1 MAFFRFA
8 VLCGTWFVLVM
19 LCDWEL
25 LGSEPLHKYKVFSVR
40 AERKRFA
47 RTGAE
52 HVFYL
57 IESPDWVNVLA
68 LTPRG
73 ELVMVEQFRHG
84 SGTVELEIPG
94 GIVDPEDRSPEAA
107 AIRELREETGYAGET
122 AQIIGW
128 VYANPAI
135 MTNRAYTV
143 LVTGCRPEHEVAF
156 DPTENLVTRLVPWH
170 EVRELVAE
178 GRIRHPL
185 VLVALYRLEL
195 LQQRGII
202 EL

>member
-1 MAFFRFA
+1 M
-8 VLCGTWFVLVM
+8 
-19 LCDWEL
+19 
-25 LGSEPLHKYKVFSVR
+25 R
-40 AERKRFA
+40 ADRKRFG

-94 GIVDPEDRSPEAA
+94 GIIDPEDSSPEAA
-107 AIRELREETGYAGET
+107 AIRELREETGYAGEN
-122 AQIIGW
+122 AQTLGW

-143 LVTGCRPEHEVAF
+143 LVTGCRPAHEVAF
-156 DPTENLVTRLVPWH
+156 DPTENLVTRLVPWQDVH
-170 EVRELVAE
+170 GLVAA

-195 LQQRGII
+195 LQKQGLIQ
-202 EL
+202 L